1 MIQLI
6 NSIPAST
13 LYELSVNREARTI
26 NRIADMNKNYY
37 SYKYTSKSY
46 RYSIFDII
54 TRKYYGNNYNKISHY
69 RLHKYNNSIKN
80 KCTYNRVISMSDYTN
95 YYDRVGF
102 SQYID
107 DISNSY

>member
-1 MIQLI
+1 MVQLI

-46 RYSIFDII
+46 GYSIFDII
-54 TRKYYGNNYNKISHY
+54 AHRYKANNKISYY
-69 RLHKYNNSIKN
+69 RFNKYNNLIKN
-80 KCTYNRVISMSDYTN
+80 NCTYNRAISMSDYTN